1 MLSGRKMLLFD
12 DLILARALHVLAIVH
27 WIGGV
32 GFVTLVVLPYAL
44 SRSSAEEGLALF
56 DAVERRFAW
65 QVRLSIP
72 IAGAAGLWL
81 TYRMDLWERFHDR
94 HFWWMSAMLGLWL
107 VFMTLVFVIEP
118 LFNDRLETMAAR
130 NPSTALRRLASL
142 HRILLVV
149 AALTILGAV
158 AGAHGLFF

>member
-1 MLSGRKMLLFD
+1 MSMD
-12 DLILARALHVLAIVH
+12 DLVLARALHVLAIVH

-44 SRSSAEEGLALF
+44 SRASAAEGLAFF
-56 DAVERRFAW
+56 DAVERRFAS

-81 TYRMDLWERFHDR
+81 TYKMDVWERFRDL
-94 HFWWMSAMLGLWL
+94 HFWWMGAMLGLWL
-107 VFMTLVFVIEP
+107 VFMILVFVVEP
-118 LFNDRLETMAAR
+118 LIKDSFDELAAR
-130 NPSTALRRLASL
+130 DPSAALHRLSRL
-142 HRILLVV
+142 HRILLAI

-158 AGAHGLFF
+158 AGAQGLVF

>member
-1 MLSGRKMLLFD
+1 MLID

-32 GFVTLVVLPYAL
+32 GFVTLVVLPYAI
-44 SRSSAEEGLALF
+44 SRSSAAEGLALF
-56 DAVERRFAW
+56 DAVERRFAS

-81 TYRMDLWERFHDR
+81 TYRMDLWERFHDV
-94 HFWWMSAMLGLWL
+94 HFWWMGAMFGLWL
-107 VFMTLVFVIEP
+107 VFMTLVFVVEP
-118 LFNDRLETMAAR
+118 LFNDRFEKMAAHD
-130 NPSTALRRLASL
+130 PSAALNRLSRL
-142 HRILLVV
+142 HGILLAVP
-149 AALTILGAV
+149 ALTILGAV

>member
-1 MLSGRKMLLFD
+1 LFD
-12 DLILARALHVLAIVH
+12 NLILARALHILAIVH

-32 GFVTLVVLPYAL
+32 GFVTLVVLPYAM
-44 SRSSAEEGLALF
+44 SRSSAAEGFALF
-56 DAVERRFAW
+56 DAVEQRFAS

-94 HFWWMSAMLGLWL
+94 HFWWMGAMFGLWL
-107 VFMTLVFVIEP
+107 VFMTVVFVVEP
-118 LFNDRLETMAAR
+118 LFNDRFEKMAAR
-130 NPSTALRRLASL
+130 DPSTALRRLARL
-142 HRILLVV
+142 HRILLAI

-158 AGAHGLFF
+158 AGAHGLLF

>member
-1 MLSGRKMLLFD
+1 LID

-32 GFVTLVVLPYAL
+32 GFVTLVVLPYAIA
-44 SRSSAEEGLALF
+44 SSSAAEGFALF
-56 DAVERRFAW
+56 DAVERRFAS

-81 TYRMDLWERFHDR
+81 TYRMDLWERFRDV
-94 HFWWMSAMLGLWL
+94 HFWWMGAMLGLWL
-107 VFMTLVFVIEP
+107 VFTTLVFVVEP
-118 LFNDRLETMAAR
+118 LLNDRFEKMAAR
-130 NPSTALRRLASL
+130 DPSTALDRLSRV
-142 HRILLVV
+142 HGVLLTV

-158 AGAHGLFF
+158 AGAHGLLF